1 MLDRILVVAGII
13 IAIIVMSDVFQ
24 SVIVPR
30 PASRAFRPSAWVSV
44 WGWRGWSS
52 ALMLVRNNDLRED
65 LLGIYAPLLLV
76 SLLGMWVVLLVCAY
90 GLIFFGMREGIK
102 GITDF
107 PSALYFAGTSLITI
121 GYGDIVATSGWAR
134 LFSVTAGAT
143 GFAVVAV
150 VTTFLYSVLQQFQAR
165 EVFVVMLG
173 TRAGSPPSGVTFV
186 ENVVRLGIGDSLP
199 AFLREGQRWMAQLME
214 SHLSYPVL
222 TYFRSSHDY
231 ESWVATI
238 GTLLD
243 ASTIA
248 ITCFDVGSVGE
259 ARLTNALGRHLV
271 KDFVH
276 YFNLPPSDEI
286 GVERHEF
293 DLAFERLAAAGVP
306 LVSDRDR
313 AWELFSETRRT
324 YAGALNAMARWWR
337 IPPAQ
342 WVGDRSSLKN
352 LHAVSLPGIVKDTL
366 DARDAAR
373 TAGTER
379 A

>member
-1 MLDRILVVAGII
+1 MLNGLFVALGLTIVYIVIL
-13 IAIIVMSDVFQ
+13 DVFQ
-24 SVIVPR
+24 SAIVPR
-30 PASRAFRPSAWVSV
+30 PVSRALRLSAYLSV
-44 WGWRGWSS
+44 QGWRIWSTV
-52 ALMLVRNNDLRED
+52 MMRVRDNDRRED
-65 LLGIYAPLLLV
+65 ILGIYAPLLLV
-76 SLLGMWVVLLVCAY
+76 SLLGFWVATLIAGY
-90 GLIFFGMREGIK
+90 GLIFYGLRTGVS

-121 GYGDIVATSGWAR
+121 GYGDIVATNGWAR
-134 LFSVTAGAT
+134 LFSVAAGAS

-173 TRAGSPPSGVTFV
+173 TRAGSPPSGVTFI
-186 ENVVRLGIGDSLP
+186 ETTIRLGIGDSLP
-199 AFLREGQRWMAQLME
+199 SFLREAQRWMAQVME

-243 ASTIA
+243 ASTLA
-248 ITCFDVGSVGE
+248 ITCFDVDSVGE

-271 KDFVH
+271 KDFTH
-276 YFNLPPSDEI
+276 YFNLPETDEV

-293 DLAFERLAAAGVP
+293 DLVWDRLASAGVP
-306 LVSDRDR
+306 LLDDRDH
-313 AWELFSETRRT
+313 AWQLFSETRRT
-324 YAGALNAMARWWR
+324 YAGQLNAMARWWR

-342 WVGDRSSLKN
+342 WVGDRSSIV
-352 LHAVSLPGIVKDTL
+352 HAHGVALPRIVAESLE
-366 DARDAAR
+366 ARDAAR
-373 TAGTER
+373 TTGT
-379 A
+379 

>member
-1 MLDRILVVAGII
+1 MLDKFFVACGII
-13 IAIIVMSDVFQ
+13 VAIVVMADVFE

-30 PASRAFRPSAWVSV
+30 PASRALRPSAWVSR
-44 WGWRGWSS
+44 WGWRAWSS
-52 ALMLVRNNDLRED
+52 VLMRVRNNDVRED
-65 LLGIYAPLLLV
+65 FLGIYAPLLLV

-90 GLIFFGMREGIK
+90 GLIFYGMRDGIK

-121 GYGDIVATSGWAR
+121 GFGDIVATSGWAR
-134 LFSVTAGAT
+134 LFSITAGAT

-165 EVFVVMLG
+165 EVFVVLLG
-173 TRAGSPPSGVTFV
+173 TRAGSPPSGVTFIETV
-186 ENVVRLGIGDSLP
+186 LRLGLTESLP
-199 AFLREGQRWMAQLME
+199 EFLREGQRWMAQLME

-231 ESWVATI
+231 ESWVAAI

-243 ASTIA
+243 ASTLA
-248 ITCFDVGSVGE
+248 ITCFDADSVGE

-271 KDFVH
+271 KDFAH
-276 YFNLPPSDEI
+276 YFGLPKSDEI
-286 GVERHEF
+286 GVERGEF
-293 DLAFERLAAAGVP
+293 DLVLDRLAASGVT

-313 AWELFSETRRT
+313 AWQLFSETRRT
-324 YAGALNAMARWWR
+324 YAGSLNAMARWWR

-352 LHAVSLPGIVKDTL
+352 SHAVSLPSIVKETL

-373 TAGTER
+373 SAGT
-379 A
+379 

>member
-1 MLDRILVVAGII
+1 MVDRIFVAVGII
-13 IAIIVMSDVFQ
+13 VAIIVMADVFE
-24 SVIVPR
+24 SAIVPR
-30 PASRAFRPSAWVSV
+30 PVARALRPSAWVSV
-44 WGWRGWSS
+44 LGWRAWSS
-52 ALMLVRNNDLRED
+52 ALMRVRNNDIRED

-76 SLLGMWVVLLVCAY
+76 YLLGLWVALLIGAY
-90 GLIFFGMREGIK
+90 GLIFYGMRDGIK

-134 LFSVTAGAT
+134 FFSVTAGAT

-173 TRAGSPPSGVTFV
+173 TRAGSPPSGVTFI
-186 ENVVRLGIGDSLP
+186 ETVVRLGITDSLP
-199 AFLREGQRWMAQLME
+199 EFLREGQRWMAQLME

-231 ESWVATI
+231 ESWVAAI

-243 ASTIA
+243 ASTLA
-248 ITCFDVGSVGE
+248 ITCFDVDRVGE

-271 KDFVH
+271 KDFSH
-276 YFNLPPSDEI
+276 YFGLPASDEI

-313 AWELFSETRRT
+313 AWELFSKTRRT
-324 YAGALNAMARWWR
+324 YAGDLNAMARWWR

-342 WVGDRSSLKN
+342 WVGDRSSLKHS
-352 LHAVSLPGIVKDTL
+352 HAVSLPSIVRERL

-373 TAGTER
+373 SAGTDR
-379 A
+379 P